1 MNKILRQGIYLA
13 AAAMAGFS
21 APALADTDTGSQ
33 RLDAQVAQLQQ
44 QIGAR
49 HQLEADL
56 VRNELA
62 LGYSVPEINA
72 AQADT
77 MQAKADDDAFTLAMV
92 HLQKTM
98 TLFAMLDQ

>member
-1 MNKILRQGIYLA
+1 MNKILRQGAYVA
-13 AAAMAGFS
+13 AVSLAGFS
-21 APALADTDTGSQ
+21 AAARADTGSE

-56 VRNELA
+56 IRNELA
-62 LGYSVPEINA
+62 MGYSVPEINA
-72 AQADT
+72 TQGDT

-98 TLFAMLDQ
+98 TMFAMLDQ